1 MGLFLVLAR
10 SRRSDAY
17 VCVGGRVTTATPL
30 SQRPNMSG
38 TLHGQSGAARRAC
51 DGFIS
56 IAICIEICITIRP
69 LFFAPLL
76 SGCCCWKTRSIN
88 QTRTFTHTH
97 TRAEFPFVFPI
108 RFCIFFYF
116 RFPTEPIVWLRLAG
130 CERNEADRE
139 TEKERNKKKK
149 LGKTR

>member
-97 TRAEFPFVFPI
+97 THKSRVSFCFPDSVLY
-108 RFCIFFYF
+108 FFLF
-116 RFPTEPIVWLRLAG
+116 SLPDRTNRLAPTG
-130 CERNEADRE
+130 RLRTKRGGQRDGER
-139 TEKERNKKKK
+139 KKQKKK
-149 LGKTR
+149 TR